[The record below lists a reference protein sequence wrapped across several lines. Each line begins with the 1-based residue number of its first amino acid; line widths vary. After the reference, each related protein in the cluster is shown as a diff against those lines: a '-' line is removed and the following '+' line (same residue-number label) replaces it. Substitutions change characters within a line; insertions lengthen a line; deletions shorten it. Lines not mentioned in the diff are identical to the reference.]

1 MMEATD
7 SSQKIV
13 KKDAD
18 STFLIYARAYSCLKT
33 TGLLGARGGV
43 HWPGGTIC
51 SIHRTSKTRKD
62 ARAEYLERRGVTKLE
77 KFSNISDLALLTVS
91 VLVRWRLE
99 SLLYRLR
106 QDVNSFA
113 GGSYNLL
120 RGPLIEL
127 SREVAS
133 YSFIVSG
140 LSTQQHPSEKRIKN
154 SALKLLWNQSWPKCD
169 KTLFLVVLL
178 EVLYSKSICCDLWW
192 RWWTWSG
199 WTSSSW
205 AVFWSRRCAE
215 VSALPFCLLSLLV
228 THIFNHLPKAKHAR
242 QRMIFF
248 FLIFSWSPSFFI
260 HCTRKSKFMTNFRAW
275 TRKLVLKCDFQ
286 LSSDY
291 SFLFFCWIYDLSR
304 WGWIDDLQRST
315 FVLNWVCWLTSDS
328 DLQFDQQPARS
339 PCREPV
345 TFFLDGFTDLIQSVN
360 TVRTQG

>member
-1 MMEATD
+1 MTMVD
-7 SSQKIV
+7 VIGVNV
-13 KKDAD
+13 KLMGR
-18 STFLIYARAYSCLKT
+18 FLVEKM
-33 TGLLGARGGV
+33 
-43 HWPGGTIC
+43 
-51 SIHRTSKTRKD
+51 
-62 ARAEYLERRGVTKLE
+62 RRGECSAILS
-77 KFSNISDLALLTVS
+77 FVS
-91 VLVRWRLE
+91 
-99 SLLYRLR
+99 S
-106 QDVNSFA
+106 
-113 GGSYNLL
+113 
-120 RGPLIEL
+120 
-127 SREVAS
+127 
-133 YSFIVSG
+133 
-140 LSTQQHPSEKRIKN
+140 
-154 SALKLLWNQSWPKCD
+154 C
-169 KTLFLVVLL
+169 
-178 EVLYSKSICCDLWW
+178 
-192 RWWTWSG
+192 
-199 WTSSSW
+199 
-205 AVFWSRRCAE
+205 
-215 VSALPFCLLSLLV
+215 